1 MYPIF
6 ILFFFPNISQLL
18 ILNPFCLENLLYSLG
33 RVYTLQNFLLALP
46 LRMSGFSLQILK
58 SLSAV
63 EKCCATSRCGLW
75 RLSRGCVCV
84 YQSAE
89 WALVKGLTG
98 TDLVVV
104 QALNDHQSRK

>member
-1 MYPIF
+1 MLVNWLTGANQVADRPDQVADKA
-6 ILFFFPNISQLL
+6 SQVAD
-18 ILNPFCLENLLYSLG
+18 
-33 RVYTLQNFLLALP
+33 R
-46 LRMSGFSLQILK
+46 
-58 SLSAV
+58 
-63 EKCCATSRCGLW
+63 

-98 TDLVVV
+98 TDLVVD